1 MKKLFFITIA
11 FIAFAS
17 CTTPDDNIPQATTR
31 LITISNDDKPFE
43 FWLDNYHYSSSTP
56 ITILVEKNTQIT
68 ITAVVEVQ
76 NNIPIT
82 PNIKVYQNNVQVQIE
97 QITTGWFKYFVT

>member
-1 MKKLFFITIA
+1 MKKLFFIAIA